1 MRLRITT
8 PLEVLVDEEG
18 VTSLRA
24 EDASGGFGILAG
36 HADFLTRLEIS
47 VVSWRRADGA
57 PRYCAVRGGVL
68 TVAGGRE
75 IAIATPEGV
84 VGDDLLRLDQT
95 ILAKFQASEETE
107 RVEHVEQARLQ
118 LNAIRQIMRHLQAG
132 RRAGPRL

>member
-8 PLEVLVDEEG
+8 PLAVLADEEG

-24 EDASGGFGILAG
+24 EDASGGFGILSG

-47 VVSWRRADGA
+47 VVSWCRADGSQH
-57 PRYCAVRGGVL
+57 YCAVRGGVL

-95 ILAKFQASEETE
+95 ILASFRANEETE
-107 RVEHVEQARLQ
+107 RAEHVAQARLE
-118 LNAIRQIMRHLQAG
+118 LSAIREIMRHLQAG
-132 RRAGPRL
+132 QRAEPRL

>member
-1 MRLRITT
+1 MKLRITT

-24 EDASGGFGILAG
+24 EDASGGFGILSG
-36 HADFLTRLEIS
+36 HADFLTRLEVS
-47 VVSWRRADGA
+47 VVSWRRADA
-57 PRYCAVRGGVL
+57 TQRYCAVRGGVL
-68 TVAGGRE
+68 TVACGRE

-84 VGDDLLRLDQT
+84 VGDDLLRLDET
-95 ILAKFQASEETE
+95 ILASFQASEETE

-132 RRAGPRL
+132 RRAEVRL

>member
-8 PLEVLVDEEG
+8 PLEVLVDEQG
-18 VTSLRA
+18 IASLRA
-24 EDASGGFGILAG
+24 EDASGGFGILSG
-36 HADFLTRLEIS
+36 HANFLTRLEVS

-68 TVAGGRE
+68 TITGGRE

-84 VGDDLLRLDQT
+84 VGDDLLRLDET
-95 ILAKFQASEETE
+95 ILASFQASEEAE

-118 LNAIRQIMRHLQAG
+118 LNAIRQITRHLQAG
-132 RRAGPRL
+132 RQAKVWL